1 VPNKAA
7 ENLPSTLKFFEKR
20 TGRGIGTT
28 GIRYPSL
35 DRGSNQQ
42 LFIIGLTK
50 ETIEV
55 STIILRSWNADTTM

>member
-1 VPNKAA
+1 MWDFGDIQDIPII
-7 ENLPSTLKFFEKR
+7 LEKR
-20 TGRGIGTT
+20 AGRGIGTT